1 MNTITN
7 KRKPAIVMQTDF
19 TKDIS
24 VCTMQGVCAMIDPE
38 ITVYDCTHEIPSF
51 NTYVAST
58 SLSYVVEFWPVG
70 TIFVS
75 VVDPGVGTSRR
86 ACVAK
91 LKNGSYIVTPDNGT
105 LTHIHRYIGVEE
117 VRIIDETR
125 NRLESTKKCSI
136 FHGRD
141 LFSYCA
147 AKLASGL
154 ITFEEVGDTYPIEE
168 IVLHPVVEP
177 IITEDYASGIIE
189 SADLHFGLICSNI
202 SCEAFEQM
210 NLGFGENVTLR
221 ITDTDFNI
229 VAYED
234 IVPYQPSFGSVPV
247 GAPLLMVSET
257 LQVQSA
263 INNKNMTDM
272 YNISCGS
279 NWKFEIIKETS
290 NHE

>member
-1 MNTITN
+1 MN

-24 VCTMQGVCAMIDPE
+24 VCTMQGVCAMIDPD

-58 SLSYVVEFWPVG
+58 SLSYVVDFWPVG

-75 VVDPGVGTSRR
+75 VVDPGVGTDRR

-91 LKNGSYIVTPDNGT
+91 LKNGSYVVTPDNGT
-105 LTHIHRYIGVEE
+105 LTHVHRYIGVEE

-125 NRLESTKKCSI
+125 NRLETTKKCSI

-154 ITFEEVGDTYPIEE
+154 ISYEEVGEAYPIEE
-168 IVLHPVVEP
+168 LVLHPMVEP
-177 IITEDYASGIIE
+177 VITDTCASGIIE

-202 SCEAFEQM
+202 PCEAFEQM
-210 NLGFGENVTLR
+210 GLEFGDKVTLR
-221 ITDTDFNI
+221 ITDTSFDTIAF
-229 VAYED
+229 EET
-234 IVPYQPSFGSVPV
+234 VPYQPSFGSVPI
-247 GAPLLMVSET
+247 GSPLLMVSET

-263 INNKNMTDM
+263 INNKNMTEL

-279 NWKFEIIKETS
+279 NWKFEIIKETK
-290 NHE
+290 